1 MTGTQKTVGWLL
13 FAAVVAVLII
23 GSMPRHGIGDGHQGS
38 YLGRS
43 VSGQQPGQTQALGQR
58 TATQRY

>member
-1 MTGTQKTVGWLL
+1 MTGAQKSIGWAL
-13 FAAVVAVLII
+13 FAIIVVVLII
-23 GSMPRHGIGDGHQGS
+23 ASAPMRGIRDGHQGS

-43 VSGQQPGQTQALGQR
+43 VDQSGANPALGPR

>member
-1 MTGTQKTVGWLL
+1 MTGAQKSAGWVL
-13 FAAVVAVLII
+13 FAIIVAVLIVA
-23 GSMPRHGIGDGHQGS
+23 SAPTRGIRDGHQGS

-43 VSGQQPGQTQALGQR
+43 VDQAGQNPALGPR